1 MLWSLGLLFFTVLSE
16 AEAYRSEPAPRQAA
30 AFVDQFI
37 AGVVS
42 GEVIPIALQTCPLAP
57 SHTYVCNATGNWYY
71 NRYGK
76 ATTYPFVE
84 DSAGNLHITSSF
96 SRDHWTNA
104 AGLVRLPG
112 DHIVPAS
119 CPGGLVPPHS
129 TNPDITIRFN
139 ISKTSPPGII
149 TYTGMF
155 SADCNTITMNT
166 GGVYTRVNK
175 PIDEENSSQEDPSPH
190 CAVAQLTFDP
200 ATPLDWQSGSRQGWR
215 QLNVGYDVNA
225 AGADAAEG
233 PALVRAHVILD
244 VDPAHTTVRVS
255 TKLSAMADL
264 PFCLGVLG
272 WMGGWVRVDL
282 LGWIC

>member
-1 MLWSLGLLFFTVLSE
+1 MLRSLGLFFFTVLSE

-42 GEVIPIALQTCPLAP
+42 GEVIPIALQTCPLVPAN
-57 SHTYVCNATGNWYY
+57 TFKYVCNATGSWYY
-71 NRYGK
+71 SGYGN

-96 SRDHWTNA
+96 AKDPWTNA

-112 DHIVPAS
+112 DYIAPAS
-119 CPGGLVPPHS
+119 CPGGLVPSQS
-129 TNPDITIRFN
+129 TNPDITIHFN

-155 SADCNTITMNT
+155 SADCNTITMND
-166 GGVYTRVNK
+166 GGVYTRVKK
-175 PIDEENSSQEDPSPH
+175 PIDEENSSQEDPSTH

-200 ATPLDWQSGSRQGWR
+200 ATPLEWQPGSRQGWR

-244 VDPAHTTVRVS
+244 VDPANTTVRVS
-255 TKLSAMADL
+255 TKLPAMADL
-264 PFCLGVLG
+264 PFCLGVLV
-272 WMGGWVRVDL
+272 WV
-282 LGWIC
+282 C